1 MRTFVLILIGLAL
14 MALVM
19 RLCKPAQRFAGAL
32 WFSGLWLL
40 ATLWN
45 LRTGMS
51 HGYSLLEELPF
62 QAAMFAV
69 PALAAVWIA
78 WRTREQRI

>member
-1 MRTFVLILIGLAL
+1 MRTLILILIGLAVVAAAMWL
-14 MALVM
+14 T
-19 RLCKPAQRFAGAL
+19 KPAKRFAVAL

-51 HGYSLLEELPF
+51 HGYSLQEELPF

-69 PALAAVWIA
+69 PAVAAWWIA
-78 WRTREQRI
+78 WRTRRR